1 MSFFLRGAI
10 VTTSG
15 LKRFTPG
22 VDKRVHLLLSAL
34 LWTAVGL
41 WLLVRGGL
49 WLQSADSLWLFIP
62 AMLLGSVKSLLILDR
77 TANKGIQRILRFNGT
92 ACVGAVYSVRTW
104 LLVMAMMAMGYLL
117 RQSGIPKAVLGT
129 LYVTIGWAL
138 VLSSRNA
145 WRAWRQINR

>member
-1 MSFFLRGAI
+1 M
-10 VTTSG
+10 TTSG

-41 WLLVRGGL
+41 WLLLRGGL
-49 WLQSADSLWLFIP
+49 WLQLADSLWLFIP
-62 AMLLGSVKSLLILDR
+62 ALLLGSVKSLLILDR
-77 TANKGIQRILRFNGT
+77 TAKKGIQRILRFNGT

-104 LLVMAMMAMGYLL
+104 LLVLAMMAMGYLL
-117 RQSGIPKAVLGT
+117 RQSGLPKAVLGT

-138 VLSSRNA
+138 VLSSRHA
-145 WRAWRQINR
+145 WRERRQFKR

>member
-1 MSFFLRGAI
+1 M
-10 VTTSG
+10 TTSG

-41 WLLVRGGL
+41 WLLLRGGL

-62 AMLLGSVKSLLILDR
+62 ALLLGSVKSLLILDR
-77 TANKGIQRILRFNGT
+77 TAKKGIQRILRFNGT

-104 LLVMAMMAMGYLL
+104 LLVLAMMAMGYLL
-117 RQSGIPKAVLGT
+117 RQSGLPKAVLGT

-138 VLSSRNA
+138 VLSSRHA
-145 WRAWRQINR
+145 WRERRQFKR